1 MLTIGS
7 HLSISKGYAA
17 MGRNALKIGANT
29 LQFFSRN
36 PRGTKAKAIDEQ
48 DIAAFRQICKE
59 NHFGTLLCHAP
70 YILNACS
77 ADPELRKLARDT
89 MADDLRRMEYL
100 PGNLYNFH
108 PGSHVKQGAQV
119 GIEFIAEML
128 NAILKPEQHTTVL
141 LETMAG
147 KGSEVGR
154 SFEELAAILE
164 RVELKEKMGI
174 CLDTCHIHDGGYDIV
189 NELDQVLDQ
198 FDRIIGLERLKAIH
212 LNDSKNPCGSHK
224 DRHEK
229 IGQGCIGLDA
239 LVRVINHP
247 RLRRLPFYLET
258 PNELPGYAEE
268 IRLLRSAY
276 QSAD

>member
-17 MGRNALKIGANT
+17 MGRDALKIGANT

-36 PRGTKAKAIDEQ
+36 PRGTKAKAIDEK
-48 DIAAFRQICKE
+48 DIAVFRQICEE

-89 MADDLRRMEYL
+89 MADDLNRMEYL

-108 PGSHVKQGAQV
+108 PGSHVKQGAET
-119 GIEFIAEML
+119 GIEMIAEML

-154 SFEELAAILE
+154 NFEELAAILE

-189 NELDQVLDQ
+189 NELDQVLDN
-198 FDRIIGLERLKAIH
+198 FDQVIGLDRLKAIH

-229 IGQGCIGLDA
+229 IGLGCIGLDA
-239 LVRVINHP
+239 LVRIINHP
-247 RLRRLPFYLET
+247 RLCHLPFYLET

-276 QSAD
+276 KAAL